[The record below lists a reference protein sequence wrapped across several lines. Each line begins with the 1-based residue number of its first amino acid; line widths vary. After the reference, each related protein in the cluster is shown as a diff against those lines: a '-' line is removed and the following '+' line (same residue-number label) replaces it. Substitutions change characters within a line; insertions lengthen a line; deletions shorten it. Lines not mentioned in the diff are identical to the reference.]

1 MLSAFSTALRH
12 GSLTR
17 LSNSL
22 SKMISSILL
31 ALSLSLV
38 VADGGGKDIYN
49 GIDCILIA

>member
-1 MLSAFSTALRH
+1 
-12 GSLTR
+12 
-17 LSNSL
+17 
-22 SKMISSILL
+22 MISSILL